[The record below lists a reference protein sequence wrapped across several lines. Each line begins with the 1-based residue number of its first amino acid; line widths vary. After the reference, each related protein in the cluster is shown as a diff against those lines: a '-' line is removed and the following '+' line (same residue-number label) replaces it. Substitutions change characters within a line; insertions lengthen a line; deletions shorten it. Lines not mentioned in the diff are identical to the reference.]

1 MPYQYSHSNVT
12 GSEPKTFTCPLRC
25 ERCMAS
31 KSNGEQCRREV
42 CIWLPFCW
50 QHTRQLLGIK
60 IAPSQALPGSLGMF
74 AINGFSKGDLV
85 APYGGEVLTQAQVN
99 KRYGDNENALGP
111 YLLYS
116 VDSACV
122 RYVGSASNGAFG
134 LIPRDRRNVY
144 FDKTCHR
151 FGTVK
156 QQGEE
161 YNGLVLSKSN
171 LGIKYWSIAMR
182 DIAPGEEIIADYG
195 DKDYDNAFSRRQALC
210 DKFGVECDSTRRI
223 SKKVR

>member
-1 MPYQYSHSNVT
+1 MPYKYTHTNVT
-12 GSEPKTFTCPLRC
+12 DSEPTSFECTLRC

-31 KSNGEQCRREV
+31 KPNGEQCRRDV

-50 QHTRQLLGIK
+50 QHMRQLLGIK

-74 AINGFSKGDLV
+74 ATNGFSEGDLV
-85 APYGGEVLTQAQVN
+85 APYGGEVLTGSQVA
-99 KRYGDNENALGP
+99 KRYGNNEYSVGP

-134 LIPRDRRNVY
+134 SISRDMRNVG
-144 FDKTCHR
+144 FRKTCHR

-156 QQGEE
+156 QKGEK
-161 YNGLVLSKSN
+161 YDGLVLSKSN
-171 LGIKYWSIAMR
+171 LGVKYWSVALR
-182 DIAPGEEIIADYG
+182 DITPGEEIIADYG
-195 DKDYDNAFSRRQALC
+195 DKDYDNTFSRRQEVC
-210 DKFGVECDSTRRI
+210 DKLGIECDSTKR
-223 SKKVR
+223 VR